1 MARFDVYAHPDVDLR
16 KTTSYLVDVQNSL
29 LESLTTRIVIPLRSS
44 KLISSSLRDLNPI
57 FEIADRDVVLDTVA
71 MAAFPTA
78 LLKRPANS
86 FAQYADVITGAID
99 TLLGFH

>member
-16 KTTSYLVDVQNSL
+16 KTTPYLLDVQNSF

-44 KLISSSLRDLNPI
+44 KFISSPIRDLNPV
-57 FEIADRDVVLDTVA
+57 FEIADHNVVLDTAA

-78 LLKRPANS
+78 LLKRPANN
-86 FAQYADVITGAID
+86 FTQHAAVITSAID
-99 TLLGFH
+99 TLLGSH